1 MAKDAKKN
9 LLQMHDNS
17 GLGSARGGGMS
28 ALSASKSQ
36 VASTI
41 SKKDAMKNLSEAKE
55 LQKRL
60 EDDERMRAKEELN
73 KKGDDAHKV
82 VLKPKYKI
90 DERLNVYKEYDIP
103 PENMFIG
110 LGWDEDNTTN
120 RRHYRQYYPDELE
133 NNKELF
139 PQKSPFNAYDIVYG
153 MPKQDNAKPKMF
165 SNRNIRTSCGEEETG
180 EVAKN
185 TQNVVGIFKGI
196 IQVESQEG
204 REAYQAKKKKI
215 IDKLKFQI
223 NSLSLKV
230 LKKECPIEIE
240 KLGDPMERQKF
251 ETDNRKLGI
260 DHLNISKHLCNL
272 ESDEILKRSLLSETR
287 CLIRA
292 YMVSAYNLSSR
303 DNGSD
308 SDPYLKLTCNGKVFS
323 DRDNYQLD
331 NPQPDFFKKFEFE
344 GKFPGST
351 PLKVEVWDYDMI
363 FGDDLIG
370 TSIVDLEDRFFNME
384 W

>member
-1 MAKDAKKN
+1 MARDAKKN

-103 PENMFIG
+103 PDNMFIG

-153 MPKQDNAKPKMF
+153 LPK
-165 SNRNIRTSCGEEETG
+165 
-180 EVAKN
+180 
-185 TQNVVGIFKGI
+185 
-196 IQVESQEG
+196 
-204 REAYQAKKKKI
+204 
-215 IDKLKFQI
+215 
-223 NSLSLKV
+223 
-230 LKKECPIEIE
+230 
-240 KLGDPMERQKF
+240 
-251 ETDNRKLGI
+251 
-260 DHLNISKHLCNL
+260 
-272 ESDEILKRSLLSETR
+272 
-287 CLIRA
+287 
-292 YMVSAYNLSSR
+292 
-303 DNGSD
+303 
-308 SDPYLKLTCNGKVFS
+308 
-323 DRDNYQLD
+323 
-331 NPQPDFFKKFEFE
+331 
-344 GKFPGST
+344 
-351 PLKVEVWDYDMI
+351 
-363 FGDDLIG
+363 
-370 TSIVDLEDRFFNME
+370 
-384 W
+384 